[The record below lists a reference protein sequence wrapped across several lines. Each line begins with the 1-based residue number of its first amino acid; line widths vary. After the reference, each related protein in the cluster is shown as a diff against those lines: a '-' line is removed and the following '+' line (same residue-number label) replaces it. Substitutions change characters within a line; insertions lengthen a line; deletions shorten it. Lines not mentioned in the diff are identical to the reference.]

1 MTLFARS
8 GGLSSDIFADT
19 IEGASQEEVDDDSDK
34 TIVASEQTL
43 VADSS
48 SSTSTPDTIVAT
60 GDA

>member
-8 GGLSSDIFADT
+8 GGFPSDISGDT
-19 IEGASQEEVDDDSDK
+19 IEGASEVDDDCDK

-48 SSTSTPDTIVAT
+48 SRTSTPDTIVAT